1 VSDAKTQATAPNAAG
16 VGNFLRAGSNEIRRH
31 FERLSLKQK
40 RRQLGAAR
48 DSALCALGE
57 KAWDAKIDLTPFAE
71 VRDHLEGV
79 AARSGEL
86 AATSGQLETQKTAL
100 ERERRDAIE
109 RGKARR
115 EAVEA
120 KKRPVDTSL
129 TAARNRHADS
139 ERQRALAQ
147 ARLAAIASELAAR
160 PPAGA
165 QPGAEAP
172 EQRQTRLLAEQ
183 GVVKGALAASE
194 AELPQLAAQIAQLQ
208 TESANYAAEIATIAG
223 EQNQTVARLDGELG
237 RMRSGLQAASQAQR
251 QVGKERS
258 DLYRKL
264 GLGLFESEIRP
275 QAVSEWIRRV
285 AEIDAARADVET
297 RLNASIAETQ
307 ALPQGTMSKFW
318 GTLVGIPLIVIALVW
333 GASSLLP
340 LALQGPEAVIAEP
353 ASLDPQDEKDRTVL
367 RFIQAGTRND
377 DQTRDDAVRILREDI
392 LTMGASADQSHLPV
406 LAKVLS
412 SKEPDL
418 REAAANA
425 MGMIGPTVN
434 ETNALAQL
442 LTDAEAP
449 VARAARRA
457 LEASRDP
464 AAPQLLANAPAGK

>member
-1 VSDAKTQATAPNAAG
+1 MSDAG
-16 VGNFLRAGSNEIRRH
+16 SGNFLRAGSSEIRRY
-31 FERLSLKQK
+31 FDRFSLKQK
-40 RRQLGAAR
+40 LRELGAER
-48 DSALCALGE
+48 DTALCTLGE
-57 KAWDAKIDLTPFAE
+57 KAWDAKIDLSPFAE

-86 AATSGQLETQKTAL
+86 AATAGQLETQKARL
-100 ERERRDAIE
+100 EGERREAIE

-115 EAVEA
+115 DAVEA

-165 QPGAEAP
+165 QPATETP
-172 EQRQTRLLAEQ
+172 EQRQARLLTEQ
-183 GVVKGALAASE
+183 GVVKGQLAASE
-194 AELPQLAAQIAQLQ
+194 AELPQLAAQVAQLQ
-208 TESANYAAEIATIAG
+208 TESANYAAEISTIAA

-237 RMRSGLQAASQAQR
+237 RMRSGLQAASQAQH

-264 GLGLFESEIRP
+264 GQGLFESEIRP
-275 QAVSEWIRRV
+275 LAVNEWVRRV
-285 AEIDAARADVET
+285 AEIDAARADKET
-297 RLNASIAETQ
+297 RLRASIAETQ

-318 GTLVGIPLIVIALVW
+318 GTVVGVPLVAIALVW

-340 LALQGPEAVIAEP
+340 LASQGPEATIAEP
-353 ASLDPQDEKDRTVL
+353 VDLDPQDAKDRTVL
-367 RFIQAGTRND
+367 RFIQTGTRSD
-377 DQTRDDAVRILREDI
+377 EQTRDDAVRILREDI
-392 LTMGASADQSHLPV
+392 LTMGATADQSHLPV

-425 MGMIGPTVN
+425 IGMIGPTVN
-434 ETNALAQL
+434 ETNALAQAL
-442 LTDAEAP
+442 KDAEAP

-464 AAPQLLANAPAGK
+464 AALQLLASAPP